1 MPDATVLPDAT
12 TTNGALLVLA
22 IVLPSAGV
30 LLSLALGGRHVER
43 IASVLLPS
51 GLVLAL
57 VIFADVWR
65 SGQRLIYIVGDWKPP
80 LGIALRADG
89 LSAVMMT
96 ITAIVICAVGVFAH
110 ADFGARAGTGESR
123 APFAFW
129 ILLMAI
135 WGAMNMVFLGGDL
148 FTLYVALELLTFA
161 AVPLVCL
168 DGRAE
173 TLQAALRYLLFALL
187 GSILYLVG
195 AALLYG
201 SYATL
206 DIVLLSRRV
215 HMEPATLV
223 AATLMTIELFAK
235 TALFPLHLW
244 LPPAHA
250 GAPAAASAV
259 LSAVVV
265 KGSFFLVVRLWFDVM
280 PGIFSPAGA
289 QLFGA
294 LGAAAI
300 VFGSVVA
307 LQQQQLKLLIA
318 YSTVA
323 QIGYLFLMFPLAF
336 DAASAQLQSGDALT
350 GGMLQAIS
358 HATAK
363 AAMFMAAG
371 LIYAALGHDRIAE
384 LGGIARS
391 LPMTTFAFALGGVS
405 LIGLPPSGGFL
416 AKWLLLEAAV
426 VTGQWWWAMVML
438 AGGLFTAGYMFIVLS
453 HALVPAREP
462 LKLRVTVPRYQ
473 EAAALALALMSLLLG
488 LVALGPVN
496 VFEIGRPEAMMVM
509 PR

>member
-12 TTNGALLVLA
+12 TAGGVLLVLA
-22 IVLPSAGV
+22 IVLPVTSV
-30 LLSLALGGRHVER
+30 LLSLALGGRQVER
-43 IASVLLPS
+43 IACVLMPC
-51 GLVLAL
+51 GLGVAFI
-57 VIFADVWR
+57 IFADVWR
-65 SGQRLIYIVGDWKPP
+65 SGERLTYIVGDWTPP

-89 LSAVMMT
+89 LSAAMMVT
-96 ITAIVICAVGVFAH
+96 IAIVVCAVGAFAH
-110 ADFGARAGTGESR
+110 ADFNTRAAAVETR
-123 APFAFW
+123 APFVFW
-129 ILLMAI
+129 VMLIAI
-135 WGAMNMVFLGGDL
+135 WGAMNMIFLGGDL

-195 AALLYG
+195 TALLYG
-201 SYATL
+201 SYGTL
-206 DIVLLSRRV
+206 DIVLLSRRI
-215 HMEPATLV
+215 HLEPATLA
-223 AATLMTIELFAK
+223 AATLMTVGLFAK

-265 KGSFFLVVRLWFDVM
+265 KGSFFLVVRLWFDAM
-280 PGIFSPAGA
+280 PGTLGSAGA
-289 QLFGA
+289 QLIGA

-307 LQQQQLKLLIA
+307 LRQQRLKLLIA

-336 DAASAQLQSGDALT
+336 DTVSAQLQSAGALT

-384 LGGIARS
+384 LGGIAQA
-391 LPMTTFAFALGGVS
+391 LPMTVFAFALGGVS

-438 AGGLFTAGYMFIVLS
+438 AGGLFTSGYMFMVLS
-453 HALVPAREP
+453 RALVPAHEP
-462 LKLRVTVPRYQ
+462 LKLKTIVPRYQ
-473 EAAALALALMSLLLG
+473 QAAALTLALASLLSG
-488 LVALGPVN
+488 LVALGPVD
-496 VFEIGRPEAMMVM
+496 VFQAGRPEAMMVGS
-509 PR
+509 R